1 MNMLKSISLKPI
13 FIKSLSVLIAALV
26 LFSACVAAIV
36 TNADNTAFWD
46 GTKDSNLEGEGTEA
60 SPYLIKTP
68 SQLAYIVSTD
78 LPDGKYYKLA
88 NDIKINDT
96 SKADWKDSARNWVW
110 ADVRFVGTFDG
121 DGHTIDGLYF
131 SGSQKR
137 FGLFSYI
144 GDSVV
149 KNVRFTNAYIYNTV
163 SSDAEGC
170 AVVAGQA
177 SAQTTFD
184 LIYVDESCYV
194 NAPNTKGVAGII
206 GRSNQNV
213 TISNSAVFGT
223 YLGNSHAGAFFG
235 THWGGSQNLSNSFT
249 AANVPAMPS
258 RTLATADNAYA
269 TVSEGWFD
277 REVTILT
284 ADQMKGEA
292 AKANLVGLDF
302 ENVWKTVD
310 GGYPIIRGQE
320 PVANKVY
327 WDGSTATDYAGGT
340 GTEADPFIIEDGSQL
355 IKMVKENIVSH
366 SNVSSTQLKYFK
378 ITKDIYLN
386 PITAEDM
393 QAAITAANDNS
404 GGSVAAWDTK
414 GIKPW
419 NTHTSQSSGFMGVVD
434 GGGHTVYGVYVK
446 SGTYSGLLGNVVGN
460 TKVSDLHV
468 KNSYVYGK
476 CVGGIIGSAYGS
488 NTNLEVNRC
497 SVDNVVI
504 ECTSGSNQGV
514 RVAGIVGGGESTGKI
529 TISNCSVTNTTLKS
543 YHSSYPGIEAGIL
556 GYIGAAGQ
564 GHTVTNCFVDD
575 SAHPLSNATN
585 QTHFTS
591 NMGGYV
597 TFTNVYYI
605 RNVNDTRSF
614 LDTNAKEAQFTVL
627 TKTQMQ
633 GEAAKTN
640 MPALDFDTVWKTVD
654 GGYPVLREPAAS
666 TPTPPPVDD
675 SVWDGTWVTSHA
687 DFEGSGTEADPYLI
701 ENGAQLFYATI
712 KNSNLSDGSYYK
724 LVKDIVLN
732 DTSVANWEATAK
744 PWGMNSAKRFN
755 GTLDGDGHTIE
766 GLYINVNST
775 SGRYGLFS
783 YVGQDT
789 SVSTKIAEIKNIII
803 KGASV
808 TNTTTSSFEGVGIVA
823 GQASGEAL
831 FENIYIDET
840 SKVNAPNVKGVAG
853 IVARSNQKVTINN
866 CAVHGTYTG
875 GSHVSSFLGTFWGGN
890 QYINNS
896 YSAANVPVTTS
907 RSPYVTN
914 TYATVKTQE
923 NWYDREV
930 VLLTPDQM
938 KGEAAKTNM
947 TGLDFDTVYQVVE
960 NDYPI
965 INIREK
971 AEPPTLPLWDGT
983 KDYNLEGEG
992 TPEAPYLIKTPEQ
1005 LAAVVSGNNGGAFT
1019 GKHFKL
1025 ANDIR
1030 IHDTTK
1036 SNWKESAR
1044 NWVWADF
1051 RFVGTFDG
1059 DGHTIEGLY
1068 FKGNQK
1074 RMALFAYVGDTLIKN
1089 VKFTGAYIENTTSE
1103 EGQAIVASQASAM
1116 ADFEGIYI
1124 DETCVIKA
1132 PNVKGVAGIVGR
1144 SNQNV
1149 SIKDSAVLGTF
1160 TGSSH
1165 VGAFFGTFWGGSQSI
1180 SNCFTASNA
1189 PVTASRTP
1197 SVVDGVYATV
1207 SEGYFDR
1214 AVTILTAAQMK
1225 GIEAATN
1232 MPGLD
1237 FETVFELVEN
1247 GYPVINIR
1255 ASAPLEPIPEGVWD
1269 GSVAESF
1276 AGGNGSLTSPYLIE
1290 NGAQL
1295 RLMLEKYSTYETSSG
1310 VYFKLTKDI
1319 YLSNVLDGTPVS
1331 EVRNKKNWLEGY
1343 GSTVPAGSKVNSFN
1357 GSLDGN
1363 GHVIYGMYIKGAYS
1377 AGLFPAISGQAEI
1390 KNLGM
1395 ENILITG
1402 GNGFA
1407 GALAGQAFYYSNAKG
1422 NAKISYCYV
1431 TDAIIGEDA
1440 NVESA
1445 AGFVG
1450 ATVDGSINFKD
1461 CYSYNLSLSCWDS
1474 KGLPGGFTGTAWS
1487 GGSLNFENCFTVG
1500 YFITNQNVSKAVCV
1514 NVYTDTERPEGNTTE
1529 GVTVLA
1535 NAKMKGNAAK
1545 TNLKGFDFEN
1555 DWSVTTDSYP
1565 VLRNGAGKWQ
1575 YDTTTEAGK
1584 VWNGKIALTYAGG
1597 TGSETDPFIIKTGG
1611 QLALLAN
1618 EAIEGKTAGKHYKLA
1633 ADIILN
1639 DTSKA
1644 GWESRANGWYT
1655 GGWDQGFKGHLDGD
1669 YHVVSGL
1676 FYNNTHETY
1685 TNENTRNAGLFASLS
1700 VGAVVEKLGIV
1711 NSSLTHT
1718 HAIAGR
1724 RLGAIAGYIDHYNGD
1739 TTPFE
1744 QYPIIRECFADTS
1757 VYLSG
1762 STCGGLVGGVLRPVR
1777 VEDSFFTGTVAG
1789 TGYGIFG
1796 YSKMGYLTDEVLV
1809 KNVYAA
1815 HSKYA
1820 IVSNTSYDNVVYE
1833 NCYSSSAQDT
1843 AGVTRLFIDRMC
1855 GEAAKQY
1862 MNLDFDKVWR
1872 IGGDSETP
1880 GLRGFK
1886 ETAYNNVMNPEDIT
1900 VSFETNCDLLVE
1912 SVTGKAY
1919 SPLTLPTLE
1928 REGYTFEGW
1937 YAYPELDTSFNY
1949 DYFPTFNTILYAK
1962 WTLDGYY
1969 QDFENYEDSIY
1980 DYHEG
1985 IEYYR
1990 PTSAG
1995 YSALYVR
2002 SGAKS
2007 IHRLGGINDY
2017 LDFLIFYE
2025 EELEVGKT
2033 YKMVFYTTTDQD
2045 SASTKLSL
2053 VHLTWPDVYSDNVEV
2068 QDIGTIESITNGE
2081 WVEHTFTFTAKS
2093 KWIAIRT
2100 EGEDSV
2106 FFDDFTL
2113 YSTTDKADEVVEN
2126 TDKDENK
2133 EEAQNNTLIIVII
2146 AVVAAVVLA
2155 GGAVVTVIV
2164 IKKRK
2169 TVK

>member
-1 MNMLKSISLKPI
+1 MNMPKIISLNSLFK
-13 FIKSLSVLIAALV
+13 KSLALFVAFAILISTLTV
-26 LFSACVAAIV
+26 TLV
-36 TNADNTAFWD
+36 TNAAVEKFWD
-46 GTKDSNLEGEGTEA
+46 GTKDSNLSGSGIETD
-60 SPYLIKTP
+60 PYLVETP
-68 SQLAYIVSTD
+68 EQLAYIVTANKSNAFK
-78 LPDGKYYKLA
+78 GKYFKLA

-96 SKADWKDSARNWVW
+96 SKANWKDSAKNWVW
-110 ADVRFVGTFDG
+110 ADFRFVGTFDG

-131 SGSQKR
+131 NGSQKR
-137 FGLFSYI
+137 FGLFSYV
-144 GDSVV
+144 GDSLI
-149 KNVRFTNAYIYNTV
+149 KNVRITNAYINNTYTA
-163 SSDAEGC
+163 SDDSAQGMGIIS
-170 AVVAGQA
+170 AQA
-177 SAQTTFD
+177 SAQATFD
-184 LIYVDESCYV
+184 LIYIDESCYL
-194 NAPNTKGVAGII
+194 NAPNIKGVAGIV
-206 GRSNQNV
+206 GRSNQNI

-223 YLGNSHAGAFFG
+223 YIGASHVGAFFG
-235 THWGGSQNLSNSFT
+235 THWGGSQNISNCFT
-249 AANVPAMPS
+249 AANVPVTTS
-258 RTLATADNAYA
+258 RTPTVDNVYA
-269 TVSEGWFD
+269 TVKTSENWYD
-277 REVTILT
+277 KQVTLLT

-292 AKANLVGLDF
+292 AKTNLVGLDF
-302 ENVWKTVD
+302 VNVWKTVD

-320 PVANKVY
+320 PTVNKVY
-327 WDGSTATDYAGGT
+327 WDGSKADNYAGGT
-340 GTEADPFIIEDGSQL
+340 GAQADPYIIEDGAQL
-355 IKMVKENIVSH
+355 LKMVQENIVAH
-366 SNVSSTQLKYFK
+366 SNVSSTQIKYFK

-386 PITAEDM
+386 PITDEDM
-393 QAAITAANDNS
+393 QAAITAASDS
-404 GGSVAAWDTK
+404 SSGSVAAWDTK

-446 SGTYSGLLGNVVGN
+446 SGTYSGLLGNVVGA
-460 TKVSDLHV
+460 TKISDLHV

-476 CVGGIIGSAYGS
+476 CVGGIIGSAYGA
-488 NTNLEVNRC
+488 NTNLEVIRC
-497 SVDNVVI
+497 SVDNVVV
-504 ECTSGSNQGV
+504 ECKGGSDKGV

-556 GYIGAAGQ
+556 GYIGAKGQ
-564 GHTVTNCFVDD
+564 GHTVTDCFVDD

-585 QTHFTS
+585 ETHFTS
-591 NMGGYV
+591 NMGANV
-597 TFTNVYYI
+597 TFTDVYYI
-605 RNVNDTRSF
+605 RNANDTRTF
-614 LDTNAKEAQFTVL
+614 LATNAKEAQFTVL

-640 MPALDFDTVWKTVD
+640 MTGLDFDNVWKTVD
-654 GGYPVLREPAAS
+654 GGYPVLREPASSA
-666 TPTPPPVDD
+666 PTPPPVDD
-675 SVWDGTWVTSHA
+675 TIWDGTWVTDFST
-687 DFEGSGTEADPYLI
+687 FEGSGTAGDPYI
-701 ENGAQLFYATI
+701 I
-712 KNSNLSDGSYYK
+712 KNGKQLCFAAVKNSTLNGGHHYK
-724 LVKDIVLN
+724 LGADIVLN
-732 DTSVANWEATAK
+732 DTSKANWEDTAK
-744 PWGMNSAKRFN
+744 SWPQNTAKRFV

-766 GLYINVNST
+766 GLYIKS
-775 SGRYGLFS
+775 SAGRLGLFA
-783 YVGQDT
+783 YIGD
-789 SVSTKIAEIKNIII
+789 SVVKNI
-803 KGASV
+803 KFKSASI
-808 TNTTTSSFEGVGIVA
+808 NTTTSDQGVAIVA
-823 GQASGEAL
+823 GQTSATSTFEA
-831 FENIYIDET
+831 IYIDKN
-840 SKVNAPNVKGVAG
+840 SKIVAPNATGVGAIAARGYDNGNHAG
-853 IVARSNQKVTINN
+853 AIIKN
-866 CAVHGTYTG
+866 CAVLASITGKTSVGAFTGTYWAADAF
-875 GSHVSSFLGTFWGGN
+875 VN
-890 QYINNS
+890 INNS
-896 YSAANVPVTTS
+896 YTTANLPLSGNKPLTDSKNNYGLVSYEGGT
-907 RSPYVTN
+907 
-914 TYATVKTQE
+914 K
-923 NWYDREV
+923 
-930 VLLTPDQM
+930 VLTLDQM
-938 KGEAAKTNM
+938 KGDAAKTNM

-971 AEPPTLPLWDGT
+971 AAPPTLPLWDGT
-983 KDYNLEGEG
+983 KDYNLEGSG

-1005 LAAVVSGNNGGAFT
+1005 LAAVVSGSNGGAFT

-1036 SNWKESAR
+1036 ANWKESAR
-1044 NWVWADF
+1044 NWVWEDF

-1059 DGHTIEGLY
+1059 DGHTVEGLY
-1068 FKGNQK
+1068 FKGSQK

-1103 EGQAIVASQASAM
+1103 EGQAIVAAQASA
-1116 ADFEGIYI
+1116 ATDFEGIYI

-1132 PNVKGVAGIVGR
+1132 PNVKGVAGIIGR

-1160 TGSSH
+1160 TGASH

-1180 SNCFTASNA
+1180 SNCYTASNA

-1214 AVTILTAAQMK
+1214 AVTIITAAQMK
-1225 GIEAATN
+1225 GLGAATN
-1232 MPGLD
+1232 MPDLD
-1237 FETVFELVEN
+1237 FETVFELVDN
-1247 GYPVINIR
+1247 GYPIINLR

-1269 GSVAESF
+1269 GSVADSF
-1276 AGGNGSLTSPYLIE
+1276 AGGNGSPTSPYLIE

-1295 RLMLEKYSTYETSSG
+1295 RLMLEKHSTYETSSG

-1343 GSTVPAGSKVNSFN
+1343 GSTVPSGSKVNSFN

-1431 TDAIIGEDA
+1431 KDAVIGEDA

-1461 CYSYNLSLSCWDS
+1461 CYSYNLALSCWDS
-1474 KGLPGGFTGTAWS
+1474 RGLPGGFTGTAWS
-1487 GGSLNFENCFTVG
+1487 GGALNFENCFTVG
-1500 YFITNQNVSKAVCV
+1500 YFITNQNVSKAVCK
-1514 NVYTDTERPEGNTTE
+1514 NVYTDTARPAGNTTE
-1529 GVTVLA
+1529 GVTVLTA
-1535 NAKMKGNAAK
+1535 AQMKGAAAK
-1545 TNLKGFDFEN
+1545 TNLKGFDFDK
-1555 DWSVTTDSYP
+1555 DWSVTADSYP
-1565 VLRNGAGKWQ
+1565 VLRNGAGQWQ

-1584 VWNGKIALTYAGG
+1584 VWNGKIALTYASGS
-1597 TGSETDPFIIKTGG
+1597 GSETDPFIIKTGG

-1669 YHVVSGL
+1669 YHIISGL

-1718 HAIAGR
+1718 HATAGR
-1724 RLGAIAGYIDHYNGD
+1724 RVGAIAGYIDHYNGD
-1739 TTPFE
+1739 NTPYE

-1777 VEDSFFTGTVAG
+1777 VENCFFTGTVAG

-1796 YSKMGYLTDEVLV
+1796 YSKMGYLTKEVLV

-1815 HSKYA
+1815 NSDFA
-1820 IVSNTSYDNVVYE
+1820 IISNNSYNNVVYE
-1833 NCYSSSAQDT
+1833 NCYSSAAQDT
-1843 AGVTRLFIDRMC
+1843 VGITRLFIDRMI
-1855 GEAAKQY
+1855 GKNAKGY
-1862 MNLDFDKVWR
+1862 MKGFDFDKLWVAR
-1872 IGGDSETP
+1872 GENETP

-1886 ETAYNNVMNPEDIT
+1886 ADAYSNLMNPKDIT
-1900 VSFETNCDLLVE
+1900 VSFETNCELEVD
-1912 SVTGKAY
+1912 SITGKAY
-1919 SPLTLPTLE
+1919 SKLTLPTLE
-1928 REGYTFEGW
+1928 REGYIFEGW
-1937 YAYPELDTSFNY
+1937 YAYPELDTSFTY
-1949 DYFPTFNTILYAK
+1949 DYFPTFDTILYAK
-1962 WTLDGYY
+1962 WTLSGFV

-1990 PTSAG
+1990 PTTPG
-1995 YSALYVR
+1995 YTATYVHG
-2002 SGAKS
+2002 GAKS
-2007 IHRLGGINDY
+2007 IHRTGGINDY
-2017 LDFLIFYE
+2017 LDFLLFYK

-2053 VHLTWPDVYSDNVEV
+2053 VHLDWPDVYSDNAGV
-2068 QDIGTIESITNGE
+2068 QAIGTLNSLKKGKWT
-2081 WVEHTFTFTAKS
+2081 EHTFTFVAKS

-2106 FFDDFTL
+2106 YFDDFTL
-2113 YSTTDKADEVVEN
+2113 YNTNEKADEVG
-2126 TDKDENK
+2126 TDDKAPGK
-2133 EEAQNNTLIIVII
+2133 GLGRGLLI
-2146 AVVAAVVLA
+2146 
-2155 GGAVVTVIV
+2155 TVIV
-2164 IKKRK
+2164 VGALAVIGGGAAATVVLIRKRK
-2169 TVK
+2169 K

>member
-1 MNMLKSISLKPI
+1 MNMPKEINLNSKLK
-13 FIKSLSVLIAALV
+13 KSLALLVALAILISTLTVALV
-26 LFSACVAAIV
+26 TSAAG
-36 TNADNTAFWD
+36 DEFWD
-46 GTKDSNLEGEGTEA
+46 GTKDSNLSGSGIEA
-60 SPYLIKTP
+60 DPFLIETP
-68 SQLAYIVSTD
+68 AQLAYIVTANKSGAFT
-78 LPDGKYYKLA
+78 GKYFKLA

-96 SKADWKDSARNWVW
+96 SKPNWKENARNWAW
-110 ADVRFVGTFDG
+110 ADFRFVGTFDG

-137 FGLFSYI
+137 FGLFSFI

-170 AVVAGQA
+170 AIVAGQA

-184 LIYVDESCYV
+184 LIYIDESCYV

-206 GRSNQNV
+206 GRSNQNI

-223 YLGNSHAGAFFG
+223 YLGSSHVGAFFG

-269 TVSEGWFD
+269 TASEGWYD
-277 REVTILT
+277 RAVTILT

-292 AKANLVGLDF
+292 AKTNLAGLDF

-320 PVANKVY
+320 P
-327 WDGSTATDYAGGT
+327 T
-340 GTEADPFIIEDGSQL
+340 P
-355 IKMVKENIVSH
+355 
-366 SNVSSTQLKYFK
+366 
-378 ITKDIYLN
+378 
-386 PITAEDM
+386 P
-393 QAAITAANDNS
+393 
-404 GGSVAAWDTK
+404 
-414 GIKPW
+414 
-419 NTHTSQSSGFMGVVD
+419 
-434 GGGHTVYGVYVK
+434 
-446 SGTYSGLLGNVVGN
+446 
-460 TKVSDLHV
+460 
-468 KNSYVYGK
+468 
-476 CVGGIIGSAYGS
+476 
-488 NTNLEVNRC
+488 
-497 SVDNVVI
+497 
-504 ECTSGSNQGV
+504 
-514 RVAGIVGGGESTGKI
+514 
-529 TISNCSVTNTTLKS
+529 VT
-543 YHSSYPGIEAGIL
+543 P
-556 GYIGAAGQ
+556 
-564 GHTVTNCFVDD
+564 
-575 SAHPLSNATN
+575 
-585 QTHFTS
+585 
-591 NMGGYV
+591 
-597 TFTNVYYI
+597 
-605 RNVNDTRSF
+605 
-614 LDTNAKEAQFTVL
+614 
-627 TKTQMQ
+627 
-633 GEAAKTN
+633 
-640 MPALDFDTVWKTVD
+640 
-654 GGYPVLREPAAS
+654 
-666 TPTPPPVDD
+666 PTPPPVDD
-675 SVWDGTWVTSHA
+675 SVWDGTWVTDFST
-687 DFEGSGTEADPYLI
+687 FEGSGTAGDPYI
-701 ENGAQLFYATI
+701 I
-712 KNSNLSDGSYYK
+712 KNGKQLAFAAVKNSTLNGGHYYK
-724 LVKDIVLN
+724 LGADIVLN
-732 DTSVANWEATAK
+732 DTSKANWEATAK
-744 PWGMNSAKRFN
+744 SWPQNTALRFV

-766 GLYINVNST
+766 GLYINST
-775 SGRYGLFS
+775 AGRLGLFA
-783 YVGQDT
+783 YVGDT
-789 SVSTKIAEIKNIII
+789 TVKNI
-803 KGASV
+803 KFKSASIN
-808 TNTTTSSFEGVGIVA
+808 TNSSVEGVAIVA
-823 GQASGEAL
+823 GQTSATSTFEA
-831 FENIYIDET
+831 IYIDKD
-840 SKVNAPNVKGVAG
+840 SKIDAPNATGVGAIAARGYNNGNKAG
-853 IVARSNQKVTINN
+853 AIIKN
-866 CAVHGTYTG
+866 CAVLASITGKSYVGAFTGTYWAADAF
-875 GSHVSSFLGTFWGGN
+875 VN
-890 QYINNS
+890 INNS
-896 YSAANVPVTTS
+896 YTTANLPLSGNKPLSDSANNYGLVSYEGGT
-907 RSPYVTN
+907 
-914 TYATVKTQE
+914 K
-923 NWYDREV
+923 
-930 VLLTPDQM
+930 VLTLDQM

-971 AEPPTLPLWDGT
+971 ADPPTLPLWDGT
-983 KDYNLEGEG
+983 KDSNLEGSG

-1005 LAAVVSGNNGGAFT
+1005 LAAIVTGNNGGAWT
-1019 GKHFKL
+1019 GKYFKL

-1036 SNWKESAR
+1036 ANWKDNAR

-1074 RMALFAYVGDTLIKN
+1074 RMGLFSYIGDTLIKN

-1103 EGQAIVASQASAM
+1103 EGQAIVAAQASAM

-1124 DETCVIKA
+1124 DETCVIVA
-1132 PNVKGVAGIVGR
+1132 PNVKGVAGIIAR

-1160 TGSSH
+1160 TGASH

-1197 SVVDGVYATV
+1197 VVSSVYATV
-1207 SEGYFDR
+1207 SEGYYDR
-1214 AVTILTAAQMK
+1214 AVTIISAAQMK
-1225 GIEAATN
+1225 GTQAATN
-1232 MPGLD
+1232 MSELD
-1237 FETVFELVEN
+1237 FETVFELTEN
-1247 GYPVINIR
+1247 SYPVINIR

-1269 GSVAESF
+1269 GSVADSF
-1276 AGGNGSLTSPYLIE
+1276 AGGTGSPTSPFLIE

-1357 GSLDGN
+1357 GSFDGN

-1407 GALAGQAFYYSNAKG
+1407 GAIAGQSFYYSNAKG
-1422 NAKISYCYV
+1422 SAKISYCYV

-1445 AGFVG
+1445 AGFIG

-1461 CYSYNLSLSCWDS
+1461 CYSYNLSLSCWPS

-1500 YFITNQNVSKAVCV
+1500 YFITNQNVNKAVCT
-1514 NVYTDTERPEGNTTE
+1514 NVYTDTARPEGNTTE

-1535 NAKMKGNAAK
+1535 NAKMKGSAAK
-1545 TNLKGFDFEN
+1545 TNLKGFNFEN
-1555 DWSVTTDSYP
+1555 DWAVTTNSYP
-1565 VLRNGAGKWQ
+1565 VLREGAGKWQ

-1584 VWNGKIALTYAGG
+1584 VWNGKIALTYASG
-1597 TGSETDPFIIKTGG
+1597 TGTEADPFIIKTGG

-1644 GWESRANGWYT
+1644 GWESRANGWFT

-1669 YHVVSGL
+1669 YHVISGL

-1685 TNENTRNAGLFASLS
+1685 THEGTRNAGLFASLS

-1711 NSSLTHT
+1711 NSSLTNT
-1718 HAIAGR
+1718 HATAGR

-1739 TTPFE
+1739 NTPYE

-1762 STCGGLVGGVLRPVR
+1762 NTCGGLVGGVLRPVR
-1777 VEDSFFTGTVAG
+1777 IEDSFFTGTVAG

-1796 YSKMGYLTDEVLV
+1796 YSKMGYLTNEVLV

-1815 HSKYA
+1815 DSA
-1820 IVSNTSYDNVVYE
+1820 FALISNTSYDNVVYE

-1843 AGVTRLFIDRMC
+1843 EGVTRLFIDRMC

-1862 MNLDFDKVWR
+1862 MTLDFDKVWR
-1872 IGGDSETP
+1872 IGSDNETP

-1886 ETAYNNVMNPEDIT
+1886 ETAYNNVMNPKDIT
-1900 VSFETNCDLLVE
+1900 VSFESNCDLLVD

-1919 SPLTLPTLE
+1919 SKLTLPTLE
-1928 REGYTFEGW
+1928 RDGYIFEGW
-1937 YAYPELDTSFNY
+1937 YAYPELDTPFTY
-1949 DYFPTFNTILYAK
+1949 DYFPTFDTILYAK
-1962 WTLDGYY
+1962 WTLKGYY
-1969 QDFENYEDSIY
+1969 QDFEDYEDSIY

-2017 LDFLIFYE
+2017 LDFLLFYN

-2045 SASTKLSL
+2045 SAKTKLSL
-2053 VHLTWPDVYSDNVEV
+2053 VHLDWPDVYSSNVGV
-2068 QDIGTIESITNGE
+2068 QEIGTIDSIVNGE

-2093 KWIAIRT
+2093 KWVAIRT

-2113 YSTTDKADEVVEN
+2113 YSTTDEADEVVEN

-2133 EEAQNNTLIIVII
+2133 EETQNNILIIVII
-2146 AVVAAVVLA
+2146 AVAAAVVLA
-2155 GGAVVTVIV
+2155 GGAAVTVIV